1 MRPRHTWRVPQWG
14 GFGWEE
20 PLSDLRRQWGDDIA
34 DVIEMAHHMAQDR
47 ADRPTTQD
55 IKHTLRAIAERPAE
69 ADLVA
74 LDPDTDARLTQ
85 VSFRLHRVMFIE
97 HLQPEQLAEC
107 ARIALDEI
115 RPAPGRPRS
124 DALALALVS
133 DLLALLPAKTSPAR
147 RDLLLKEALTVCHF
161 GASERAIKKLH
172 AEAVRAQ
179 KRARLPRPSS
189 SWGSMVQALETG
201 PTTAR
206 KTHRRRA
213 G

>member
-1 MRPRHTWRVPQWG
+1 MRPRYTWRVPQWG

-20 PLSDLRRQWGDDIA
+20 PLPGFRRKWGDEIA
-34 DVIEMAHHMAQDR
+34 NVIEVAQHMAQDR
-47 ADRPTTQD
+47 ANRPTAQD

-69 ADLVA
+69 VDLVA

-97 HLQPEQLAEC
+97 CLKPQQLAEC
-107 ARIALDEI
+107 ARIALAELK
-115 RPAPGRPRS
+115 PAPGRPRS

-133 DLLALLPAKTSPAR
+133 DLLALLPGKTPPAR

-179 KRARLPRPSS
+179 KRASLPRASS
-189 SWGSMVQALETG
+189 SWCSMVQALDGEATG
-201 PTTAR
+201 TPKR
-206 KTHRRRA
+206 RRRRA